1 MMLCGALT
9 AIPMLTACFYPETLS
24 DLAAF
29 AIPALSSLIAGAVVC
44 LKNQPQDNEAPRP
57 QRIKKGSFFVC
68 LPGVTALLSGRCRLF
83 WPAGFPGFRV
93 CLNRSAAGQRPDCR

>member
-44 LKNQPQDNEAPRP
+44 LELRRCYRGAA
-57 QRIKKGSFFVC
+57 VC
-68 LPGVTALLSGRCRLF
+68 SGR
-83 WPAGFPGFRV
+83 
-93 CLNRSAAGQRPDCR
+93 SAFLGSEFV